1 MRTLLVMATM
11 LMAMPVFGMYPIIKV
26 ENISGQFENNKGS
39 AFAESAKYDLKEAII
54 THKRIDVDFYKPSK
68 NLVLSDDNTSVQLNF
83 DFSFMNVFKA
93 FHFEG
98 LNIESDLKHF
108 NVFAPSFVL
117 DIEPNKYT
125 INEIEVDTDIRN
137 EPNVDQD
144 IDILQG
150 FLLKGELNVKSIL
163 FGKLNQKEM
172 IQDFMNE
179 NPTVAK
185 DIEEDFSKR
194 INIPLAARN
203 LRLVVKSSTFSGS
216 VLLDSWINATLYLGG
231 KTDYNKKSNQLTLTL
246 LKAKLGY
253 FSIRKFLLKRLA
265 KMNIESV
272 KVNGSNIV
280 IDLGKTVFGSGR

>member
-1 MRTLLVMATM
+1 
-11 LMAMPVFGMYPIIKV
+11 
-26 ENISGQFENNKGS
+26 
-39 AFAESAKYDLKEAII
+39 
-54 THKRIDVDFYKPSK
+54 
-68 NLVLSDDNTSVQLNF
+68 
-83 DFSFMNVFKA
+83 
-93 FHFEG
+93 
-98 LNIESDLKHF
+98 
-108 NVFAPSFVL
+108 
-117 DIEPNKYT
+117 
-125 INEIEVDTDIRN
+125 VDTDIRN